1 MHQRSET
8 GAEENEERARR
19 LDLSVPQVA
28 GSALAAVAAAVLA
41 SRLGVYGT
49 IIGAGVVSVVA
60 TCGGSVFQH
69 LFSRTGEQLR
79 AAPAGGRGRSRAS
92 RAAALPP
99 DPDPDPAPAPDPDPA
114 PGYDGEFGAATT
126 HGTRARGWKRPLI
139 GAGVVFGVAMA
150 SITGFEL
157 ASGSGL
163 DGGTGTTV
171 GSVVRGGPGGSGGPA
186 PDERSP
192 NSPDSSGSPD
202 APDSP
207 GERPGERPDPS
218 GSNGPDDGSG
228 PPETPVPDPEH
239 PSTGTENGAGNG
251 TGNGSGP
258 AEPTAPAPGDGSGS
272 EPAEPSTGRS
282 PAPVPTPSSPGSAP
296 GGGASTGP

>member
-79 AAPAGGRGRSRAS
+79 AAPAGGREKSGASRAS
-92 RAAALPP
+92 REAALPP
-99 DPDPDPAPAPDPDPA
+99 A
-114 PGYDGEFGAATT
+114 PGSDGEFGAATT
-126 HGTRARGWKRPLI
+126 HGSRVRGWKRPLI

-186 PDERSP
+186 PDERPP

-202 APDSP
+202 APESPESPGSP

-218 GSNGPDDGSG
+218 GSGAPDDGSG

-251 TGNGSGP
+251 AGNGSGP
-258 AEPTAPAPGDGSGS
+258 TEPSEPTGPTGPTPGDGSGS
-272 EPAEPSTGRS
+272 GTAEPSTGRS
-282 PAPVPTPSSPGSAP
+282 PAPVPTSAP
-296 GGGASTGP
+296 RGGASTGP